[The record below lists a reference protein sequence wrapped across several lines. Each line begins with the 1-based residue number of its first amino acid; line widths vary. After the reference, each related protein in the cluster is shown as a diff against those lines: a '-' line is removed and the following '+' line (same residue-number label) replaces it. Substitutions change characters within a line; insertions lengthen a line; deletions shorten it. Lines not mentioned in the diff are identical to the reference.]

1 MLFNLQGKYK
11 KDTSVKANSLS
22 KLTFNF
28 HLIGKLVI
36 SHHILDYT
44 NSVTKILQCKT
55 NDIIKGFDLIKT
67 FLSIFELVRND
78 INNRHNKWYQEV
90 SALATTARVSES
102 KSRICFKMS
111 AK

>member
-67 FLSIFELVRND
+67 FLSIFELV
-78 INNRHNKWYQEV
+78 
-90 SALATTARVSES
+90 
-102 KSRICFKMS
+102 
-111 AK
+111 